1 MKRMTEYEEAIRTAV
16 CTDCIYPSG
25 IGMCGCGQWKECPLN
40 RFLPQAIDAVTSG
53 KSASL
58 VDYFKD
64 FLAEMRTRESELP
77 ESSRMPPEDRE
88 WFERFLPVI
97 TQAVE
102 EVKASRVQAMKQRNF
117 H

>member
-1 MKRMTEYEEAIRTAV
+1 MKPMTEYEEAIRTAV

-40 RFLPQAIDAVTSG
+40 KFLPQAIDAVTSG

-64 FLAEMRTRESELP
+64 FLSEMGTREAELP
-77 ESSRMPPEDRE
+77 EASRMPAEDRA

-102 EVKASRVQAMKQRNF
+102 EVKARKLHSMKQRTF

>member
-1 MKRMTEYEEAIRTAV
+1 MKTMTEYEEAVRTAV

-40 RFLPQAIDAVTSG
+40 KFLPQAIDAVTSG

-58 VDYFKD
+58 VDYFKG
-64 FLAEMRTRESELP
+64 FLAEMRIREAELSEGN
-77 ESSRMPPEDRE
+77 RMPPGDRE

-97 TQAVE
+97 TEAVE
-102 EVKASRVQAMKQRNF
+102 EIKARKLSSVKHRGF